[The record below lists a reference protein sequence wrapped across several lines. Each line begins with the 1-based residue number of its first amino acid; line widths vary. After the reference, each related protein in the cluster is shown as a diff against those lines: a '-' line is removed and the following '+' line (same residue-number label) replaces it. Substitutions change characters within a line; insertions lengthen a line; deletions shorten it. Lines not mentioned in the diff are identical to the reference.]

1 MEIDKLKKL
10 KEVNA
15 KLKSEFCGIDSI
27 IDYVTTSITPWYVS
41 PELLERPIVISLW
54 GMTGTGKTSLVR
66 KLIQY
71 LDLDKRLISVNC
83 GKKDEDNSADGDV
96 SGGSISGLV
105 TNCASTEFSLSDP
118 LSLVFVLDEFQ
129 RMRTLDE
136 TGCEEEN
143 SFSIPIWELLDTG
156 RVYLGSKD
164 YMTTDFCETSHRAI
178 KFFEL
183 YPELLDIKV
192 DKTRLGVIDFD
203 DCMKIISKE
212 GCPFTEDFIGYE
224 NLRCSSMK
232 QLEENLREERGL
244 SGKEGKDKK
253 NKDKNGGLKLTASGN
268 YLTGEEHNSTIF
280 IAGGGQFTAFSIR
293 FLKLSKN
300 DRDKAT
306 ELRDKIVDVRTCLD
320 YIKFY
325 LDCYQRQKYY
335 DCSKSLVFVVGN
347 LDEAFQ
353 VSSSIDPD
361 IDADTYADITSNV
374 TTEDIKK
381 SLKKRFRPEQ
391 IARFGN
397 TIVKYPCLRKRDF
410 YQIIE
415 KEVGRLVSKI
425 SVSGH
430 NVSVDSSVH
439 DLLYS
444 EGVYPVQGVR
454 PLLSTIYNILMPVLS
469 DITGTTDPGRY
480 TLGLNS
486 TELKTPE
493 IDILLKQ
500 GDNVVKVF
508 PIKLNLGSLREVKKS
523 KTRYIK
529 SVHETGHA
537 ILLMSCFGIVPKIVV
552 AVGSDSGGFCD
563 VYDPARNNEI
573 DSLGQT
579 KNDTMVA
586 LGGWCAEKY
595 IFSSFDYTS
604 LNSIS
609 ELLKNDLT
617 GDKHDMIL
625 LGSFSDILSAWYS
638 FVYPILEGGTIFPGF
653 ITGSSECVSNNSPV
667 PMGLDITKGSKDEV
681 IKWISE
687 EYFILVKRTFRILK
701 RERKLL
707 VEMAL
712 CLSESGSIREK
723 EIRDLV
729 DKYGTP
735 EIKKSLTETYT
746 IEDRSKRILEN
757 LRSLYS

>member
-1 MEIDKLKKL
+1 MEIDKLKRL

-83 GKKDEDNSADGDV
+83 GKKDEELSDDSD
-96 SGGSISGLV
+96 SCSSGSISGLV
-105 TNCASTEFSLSDP
+105 NNCVSSEFSITDP

-136 TGCEEEN
+136 NGCEEEN
-143 SFSIPIWELLDTG
+143 SFSIPIWELIDTG

-164 YMTTDFCETSHRAI
+164 YMTTEYCESSRRTI

-183 YPELLDIKV
+183 YPEFLDIKV
-192 DKTRLGVIDFD
+192 DKASLGVIDFD

-212 GCPFTEDFIGYE
+212 GCPFAEDFVGYD
-224 NLRCSSMK
+224 NLKCTDMK
-232 QLEENLREERGL
+232 TLEKRLREDRGL
-244 SGKEGKDKK
+244 DNDDKSK
-253 NKDKNGGLKLTASGN
+253 KKSKKSSTTLGFCKTASGN
-268 YLTGEEHNSTIF
+268 YLEEGRNNSTIF
-280 IAGGGQFTAFSIR
+280 IAGGGQFTAFSNR
-293 FLKLSKN
+293 FLKLSEK
-300 DRDKAT
+300 DRNKAT

-325 LDCYQRQKYY
+325 LDCYQKQKFY

-397 TIVKYPCLRKRDF
+397 TIIKYPCLRKRDF
-410 YQIIE
+410 YHIIE
-415 KEVGRLVSKI
+415 KEVGRLVGKI
-425 SVSGH
+425 SVTGH
-430 NVSVDSSVH
+430 NISVDSSVH

-469 DITGTTDPGRY
+469 DITGTVDPGRY
-480 TLGLNS
+480 TLGLS
-486 TELKTPE
+486 GTELRTPE

-523 KTRYIK
+523 KTRFIK
-529 SVHETGHA
+529 SVHESGHA
-537 ILLMSCFGIVPKIVV
+537 ITLMTCFGIVPKIVV

-563 VYDPARNNEI
+563 VYDPRRDNEI

-579 KNDTMVA
+579 KKDTIVA
-586 LGGWCAEKY
+586 LGGWCAEKLV
-595 IFSSFDYTS
+595 FSSFDYTKVE
-604 LNSIS
+604 NIS
-609 ELLKNDLT
+609 DLLDYNLT
-617 GDKHDMIL
+617 GDEHDMIL
-625 LGSFSDILSAWYS
+625 LGSFSDMLSAWYS

-667 PMGLDITKGSKDEV
+667 PSGLDISKESKDEV
-681 IKWISE
+681 IKWISQ
-687 EYFILVKRTFRILK
+687 EYLGLLKKTFVILK
-701 RERKLL
+701 NEKILL
-707 VEMAL
+707 KQMAL
-712 CLSESGSIREK
+712 YLSESGSIREK

-735 EIKKSLTETYT
+735 EIKKNIEGMDT
-746 IEDRSKRILEN
+746 IETVSKQLLLN
-757 LRSLYS
+757 F

>member
-1 MEIDKLKKL
+1 MEIDKLKRL

-83 GKKDEDNSADGDV
+83 GKKDEELSDDSD
-96 SGGSISGLV
+96 SCSSGSISGLV
-105 TNCASTEFSLSDP
+105 NNCVSSEFSITDP

-136 TGCEEEN
+136 NGCEEEN
-143 SFSIPIWELLDTG
+143 SFSIPIWELIDTG

-164 YMTTDFCETSHRAI
+164 YMTTEYCESSRRTI

-183 YPELLDIKV
+183 YPEFLDIKV
-192 DKTRLGVIDFD
+192 DKASLGVIDFD

-212 GCPFTEDFIGYE
+212 GCPFAEDFVGYD
-224 NLRCSSMK
+224 NLKCTDMK
-232 QLEENLREERGL
+232 TLEKRLREDRGL
-244 SGKEGKDKK
+244 DNDDKSK
-253 NKDKNGGLKLTASGN
+253 KKSKKSSTTLGFCKTASGN
-268 YLTGEEHNSTIF
+268 YLEEGRNNSTIF
-280 IAGGGQFTAFSIR
+280 IAGGGQFTAFSNR
-293 FLKLSKN
+293 FLKLSEK
-300 DRDKAT
+300 DRNKAT

-325 LDCYQRQKYY
+325 LDCYQKQKFY

-397 TIVKYPCLRKRDF
+397 TIIKYPCLRKRDF
-410 YQIIE
+410 YHIIE
-415 KEVGRLVSKI
+415 KEVGRLVGKI
-425 SVSGH
+425 SVTGH

-480 TLGLNS
+480 TLGLS
-486 TELKTPE
+486 GTELKTPE

-523 KTRYIK
+523 KTRFIK
-529 SVHETGHA
+529 SVHESGHA
-537 ILLMSCFGIVPKIVV
+537 ITLMTCFGIVPKIVV

-563 VYDPARNNEI
+563 VYDPRRDNEI

-579 KNDTMVA
+579 KKDTIVA
-586 LGGWCAEKY
+586 LGGWCAEKLV
-595 IFSSFDYTS
+595 FSSFDYTKVE
-604 LNSIS
+604 NIS
-609 ELLKNDLT
+609 DLLDYNLT
-617 GDKHDMIL
+617 GDEHDMIL
-625 LGSFSDILSAWYS
+625 LGSFSDMLSAWYS

-667 PMGLDITKGSKDEV
+667 PSGIDISKESKDEV
-681 IKWISE
+681 IKWISK
-687 EYFILVKRTFRILK
+687 EYLGLLKRTFVILK
-701 RERKLL
+701 NEKTLL
-707 VEMAL
+707 KQMAL
-712 CLSESGSIREK
+712 YLSESGSIREK

-735 EIKKSLTETYT
+735 EIKKNIEGMDT
-746 IEDRSKRILEN
+746 IETVSKQLLLN
-757 LRSLYS
+757 F